1 MTPADI
7 ERAAQAAGNAILTL
21 PGYKCPC
28 QHRRTPM
35 AFDLTASLDARRKT
49 RLARAILD
57 AAELIRNCPD
67 PQKQWRATHEL
78 RKLQARLRNP
88 VL

>member
-1 MTPADI
+1 
-7 ERAAQAAGNAILTL
+7 
-21 PGYKCPC
+21 
-28 QHRRTPM
+28 M
-35 AFDLTASLDARRKT
+35 AFDLTASLEARRKA

-78 RKLQARLRNP
+78 RKLQSRLRNP

>member
-1 MTPADI
+1 
-7 ERAAQAAGNAILTL
+7 
-21 PGYKCPC
+21 
-28 QHRRTPM
+28 M
-35 AFDLTASLDARRKT
+35 AFNLTAAIEANRKARLT
-49 RLARAILD
+49 RAILD

-78 RKLQARLRNP
+78 RKLQSRLRNP